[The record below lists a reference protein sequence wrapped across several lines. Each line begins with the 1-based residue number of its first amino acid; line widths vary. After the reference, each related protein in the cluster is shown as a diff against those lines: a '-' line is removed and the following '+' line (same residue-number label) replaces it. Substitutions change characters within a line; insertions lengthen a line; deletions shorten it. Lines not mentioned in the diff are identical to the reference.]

1 MTVASIGGTRRG
13 AVARLCGLAAALS
26 VAVLTGCGSDD
37 DAGGRAVTVRS
48 GERVEITGREY
59 SFDPKAVTVEGA
71 RARAA
76 PVEMVLENDGTL
88 AHNLTI
94 VRDDEQLGGSPT
106 ITANKRGSLKIS
118 LEPGEYELVCTVDG
132 HEERGMTGTL
142 TAK

>member
-1 MTVASIGGTRRG
+1 V
-13 AVARLCGLAAALS
+13 CGLAAALWL
-26 VAVLTGCGSDD
+26 AVLTGCGTDD

-48 GERVEITGREY
+48 GERVEITGRDY

-71 RARAA
+71 RAA
-76 PVEMVLENDGTL
+76 PVEMVLENRGTL

-94 VRDDEQLGGSPT
+94 VRDDEELGGSPT
-106 ITANKRGSLKIS
+106 VTANKRGSLKIS
-118 LEPGEYELVCTVDG
+118 LEPGEYKLVCTVDG